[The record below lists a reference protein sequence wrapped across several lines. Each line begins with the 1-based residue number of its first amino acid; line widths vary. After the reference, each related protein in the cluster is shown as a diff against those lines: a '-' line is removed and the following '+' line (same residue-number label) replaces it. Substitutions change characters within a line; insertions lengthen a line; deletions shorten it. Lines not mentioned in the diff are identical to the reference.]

1 MNRIGKI
8 LTHITLAAVIMSSGS
23 AYVYADELKV
33 SDDTGIILEETADIK
48 EPVMEDTAEDIPK
61 EVSADEPALNGAA
74 SVQITA
80 IDPPEQTEYSFGYKY
95 SLPRLLENLPSSLTV
110 WHEDERDTIDI
121 AWKCRD
127 DYADDLDTYVFI
139 PDLEGYS
146 LAQDLEVPDITVSFE
161 GDRPAYPDGSPRM
174 DTGSSP
180 YIPIMK
186 TEGLGSSAAA
196 KPYYNVYEQ
205 GKLPPVRNQSPYS
218 TCWAFGTIAC
228 MEADLI
234 HDGTETR
241 NVDLSE
247 LHMAYYGGNY
257 TDPKGLR
264 KDTVENYGPVS
275 WLDNGGWIVTGKN
288 LLTNLTGAVKETV
301 APYGQALNI
310 ESKLKD
316 KSYAV
321 SKDSYQVDRMYY
333 YNVADRDGIKEAI
346 TEHGAVIA
354 GFTVNNYRQYYNP
367 AYNSY
372 YNPYS
377 QNGGGHFI
385 TLVGWDDNFS
395 GSRFYYT
402 PQGDGAWLVRNSWG
416 YDGYDLD
423 GYFWISYYDWG
434 LLNWS
439 SCMMAFDTVKASYKN
454 CYAYDG
460 FGCWDWIFEVPSPAI
475 ENTSFV
481 VSKGEAVKAV
491 GIDVISGGG
500 LTSGITAGTVSAEV
514 TVKNTKTGK
523 TSVGSINCPRSG
535 FYTVKLKEPLEVP
548 QKATVE
554 VTVKY
559 TSPSGK
565 VTIVAEPLESGDFGF
580 KRLHYNT
587 VLDKGFTLNGSVKN
601 NDPRVKLYTVNSKAP
616 KNIKVTKVSL
626 NKTKKTLKKG
636 KTFTLKATVKPSDAT
651 NKKLKWTTSN
661 KKVATVTQK
670 GVVKAIKAGKAT
682 ITATATDG
690 SKKKAKCKITV
701 KKK

>member
-1 MNRIGKI
+1 MNKIRKI
-8 LTHITLAAVIMSSGS
+8 LTKITLFAVIISSVS
-23 AYVYADELKV
+23 PAYVYADELTV
-33 SDDTGIILEETADIK
+33 SDDTGMILEEAGMEDIA
-48 EPVMEDTAEDIPK
+48 EDTAE
-61 EVSADEPALNGAA
+61 AA
-74 SVQITA
+74 SASEAALKAADPGQITA
-80 IDPPEQTEYSFGYKY
+80 IDLPEQTEYSFEYKY
-95 SLPRLLENLPSSLTV
+95 SLQRLLENLPSSLTV
-110 WHEDERDTIDI
+110 WHEDEKDTIDVV
-121 AWKCRD
+121 WKCPD
-127 DYADDLDTYVFI
+127 DYASKKDTYVFI
-139 PDLEGYS
+139 PDLEGYN
-146 LAQDLEVPDITVSFE
+146 LAQDIEIPRITVRFE
-161 GDRPAYPDGSPRM
+161 GDRPVYPEGSPRM
-174 DTGSSP
+174 DAGSSP

-186 TEGLGSSAAA
+186 SEGLGSAAAA
-196 KPYYNVYEQ
+196 KSYYNGYDL
-205 GKLPPVRNQSPYS
+205 KNLPPVRDQGQYG
-218 TCWAFGTIAC
+218 TCWAFASIAC

-234 HDGTETR
+234 HDGKETR
-241 NVDLSE
+241 GVDLSE

-395 GSRFYYT
+395 RDNFYYT
-402 PQGDGAWLVRNSWG
+402 PEGDGAWLVRNSWG

-439 SCMMAFDTVKASYKN
+439 HCMMAFDAEKASYKN

-460 FGCWDWIFEVPSPAI
+460 FACWDWIYNVSSPAI
-475 ENTSFV
+475 QKTSFA

-491 GIDVISGGG
+491 GVDVITDNS
-500 LTSGITAGTVSAEV
+500 ITAGAIGVEVSV
-514 TVKNTKTGK
+514 RNSKTGK
-523 TSVGSINCPRSG
+523 TSAGSISCPSSG
-535 FYTVKLKEPLEVP
+535 FYTVKLKEPLEVS
-548 QKATVE
+548 QKAKVE

-565 VTIVAEPLESGDFGF
+565 VTIVSEPLVNGYAGF
-580 KRLHYNT
+580 KSLYYKT
-587 VLDKGFTLNGSVKN
+587 VLDKGFTLNGSFMN
-601 NDPRVKLYTVNSKAP
+601 NDPRVKLYTVDYKAP
-616 KNIKVTKVSL
+616 KKVKVSKVSL

-636 KTFTLKATVKPSDAT
+636 KTFTLKATVKPANAT

-670 GVVKAIKAGKAT
+670 GVVKAKKAGKAT